1 MLKASKKLKNLADR
15 INKITDEHDNG
26 TTLLNKLWGVH
37 NKLTKHQK
45 KQMNFENFCNKFY
58 NDLINQ

>member
-15 INKITDEHDNG
+15 INKINDEHPTG
-26 TTLLNKLWGVH
+26 HVLLCQLWGVH
-37 NKLTKHQK
+37 YKLTKHQK
-45 KQMNFENFCNKFY
+45 KQMNFENFCNQFY